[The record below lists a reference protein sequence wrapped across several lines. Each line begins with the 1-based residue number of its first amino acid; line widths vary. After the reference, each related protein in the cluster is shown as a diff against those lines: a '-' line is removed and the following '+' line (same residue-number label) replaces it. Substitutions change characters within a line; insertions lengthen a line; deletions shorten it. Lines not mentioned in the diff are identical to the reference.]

1 MQDSEIKALVSLLSD
16 DDAEVLT
23 HVEDK
28 IRSLGDRV
36 IPFLETEWEQS
47 FEPNVQ
53 QRIEDLIHEL
63 QFEVLKQKLKT
74 WSDEG
79 SENLLEGMWLISTY
93 QYPDLEFEKLEDNLN
108 QIFYEVWVA
117 MRDDLYAFDQIKT
130 INSIF
135 FGKLR
140 FLANTKNF
148 HAPANS
154 MINQVLE
161 TRRGN
166 PISLCVLYM
175 LIAQKLKVPVYGVNL
190 PNLFILTYKS
200 DDMQFYINAFN
211 KGIIFTEADI
221 DNYLD
226 NLKLPHL
233 DLFYQPCSHI
243 AIVKRTLRNLTVSF
257 ERTGDYDKAE
267 EVKQLL
273 AMLPSDSDDTEQH
286 YDDSGK

>member
-1 MQDSEIKALVSLLSD
+1 MKDSEIKALVSLLSD

-23 HVEDK
+23 HVKDK

-47 FEPNVQ
+47 FEPDVQ
-53 QRIEDLIHEL
+53 QRIEDLIHSL
-63 QFEVLKQKLKT
+63 QFEVLQQKLKK
-74 WSDEG
+74 WSDDG
-79 SENLLEGMWLISTY
+79 GENLLEGMWLVATY

-175 LIAQKLKVPVYGVNL
+175 LIAQKLKVPVHGVNL
-190 PNLFILTYKS
+190 PNLFILTYKA

-211 KGIIFTEADI
+211 KGIIFTEGDI

-243 AIVKRTLRNLTVSF
+243 SIIKRTLRNLTVSF

-267 EVKQLL
+267 EVKKLL
-273 AMLPSDSDDTEQH
+273 SVLPSDSDDTGKH
-286 YDDSGK
+286 YDSGK